1 MNQKILNQPIL
12 ISSDQE
18 ESENSSFLRSF
29 IPVGLAV
36 FGSIAFL
43 IIRIYAG
50 GTNFISDG
58 ALMMLA
64 LACYLTAAVFYL
76 TNLYAPS
83 SVAERLGMWGAG
95 LGNGVKLRIKA
106 ILSTSYSIISGV
118 RNFDERQLLT
128 ISCGRITFPIQHLV
142 LLHFRESFISLVYHC
157 A

>member
-58 ALMMLA
+58 ALM
-64 LACYLTAAVFYL
+64 TG
-76 TNLYAPS
+76 T
-83 SVAERLGMWGAG
+83 RLLSDSGGF
-95 LGNGVKLRIKA
+95 LSDESLRAFKRCRA
-106 ILSTSYSIISGV
+106 F
-118 RNFDERQLLT
+118 RNV
-128 ISCGRITFPIQHLV
+128 GRRFGQW
-142 LLHFRESFISLVYHC
+142 R
-157 A
+157 